1 MGWGD
6 FGMIHVHLYGKL
18 RRFAAN
24 PDPTSESAAIVPWEG
39 QCTIADLVG
48 RLGIPLEELGSN
60 LFLNGRY
67 ATLESPVA
75 DGDRLGLFPD
85 DMQLL
90 YKWYFAP
97 PPAAGP
103 SSGSAAPNLS
113 TDDLAPGSGKSKS
126 GSREPET

>member
-1 MGWGD
+1 
-6 FGMIHVHLYGKL
+6 MIHVHLYGKL
-18 RRFAAN
+18 RRFAEERDARSDSIVSV
-24 PDPTSESAAIVPWEG
+24 PWRAGDTVEAIVERIGVP
-39 QCTIADLVG
+39 
-48 RLGIPLEELGSN
+48 REELGSN
-60 LFLNGRY
+60 LFLNGCY
-67 ATLESPVA
+67 VTLESPVA

-113 TDDLAPGSGKSKS
+113 TDDLAPGSGKSQS
-126 GSREPET
+126 GSKEREK

>member
-6 FGMIHVHLYGKL
+6 FGMTHVHLYGKL
-18 RRFAAN
+18 RRFAEDQDARSDSIVSV
-24 PDPTSESAAIVPWEG
+24 PWRAGDTAEAIVE
-39 QCTIADLVG
+39 
-48 RLGIPLEELGSN
+48 RLGIPIEELGSN

-67 ATLESPVA
+67 AVLESPVA

-97 PPAAGP
+97 

-113 TDDLAPGSGKSKS
+113 TDDPAPGSGKSES
-126 GSREPET
+126 GSEEPEK

>member
-18 RRFAAN
+18 RRFAEERDARFDSIVSV
-24 PDPTSESAAIVPWEG
+24 PWRAGDTVEAIVE
-39 QCTIADLVG
+39 
-48 RLGIPLEELGSN
+48 RLGIPIEELGSN

-67 ATLESPVA
+67 AILESPVA

-97 PPAAGP
+97 

-113 TDDLAPGSGKSKS
+113 TDDPAPGSGKSES
-126 GSREPET
+126 GSEEPEK